1 MNGREESKEERG
13 KRRPWRCGDGREPL
27 SFPRGSIGTS
37 PGRCSARDVVP
48 VSPPAGRERD
58 HPARARC
65 EVEKALRPRAP
76 ADDAGEMTRA
86 STRTGWPSRPA
97 LIATEAARGCDDRES
112 NRRAPAGR
120 RGREGNL
127 AERRR
132 PASWPCRGRGGRALS
147 ILGLRAQQMHSA
159 AACASDGRRR
169 EEGGRGRAGLR
180 LSAARAPPRRATSSS
195 CEPASPASPHRLS
208 WFALHFVSQD
218 AQVAMV

>member
-127 AERRR
+127 AERCRR
-132 PASWPCRGRGGRALS
+132 LLALPRSRWSCAVDPRAPS
-147 ILGLRAQQMHSA
+147 APNAQRCSV
-159 AACASDGRRR
+159 CERWE

-180 LSAARAPPRRATSSS
+180 LSAARAPPRRATSS

-208 WFALHFVSQD
+208 
-218 AQVAMV
+218 